1 MPPSNVST
9 EQTATMF
16 GLAVRL
22 AKVREADALL
32 IWTDQKHDWEQLKKI
47 AGGMT
52 FVVAA
57 DDEGCK
63 TAAVD
68 AGLDVVATTEE
79 QVSVV
84 EKLSRALLQCVAEE
98 LLSPGAGVVAIYGA
112 FEASTIDSVSFIRL
126 DERLGRLTARDLR
139 SLKTRVPLETLKTV
153 MDLAVAIGREGRE
166 GKPVGTLFVVGDTRR
181 VLATSAPA
189 GFDPMR
195 GYTRKERNLLDSRV
209 REGIKEIAQLDG
221 AIVVS
226 ADGTVEAACRLL
238 ESSGAN
244 ITLSKGLGAR
254 HMAAATITKH
264 TSAVAI
270 TVSESSGSVR
280 LFQNGRVMLHVE
292 PFRRAMKWKS
302 APAESGGG

>member
-9 EQTATMF
+9 EKTATMF

-22 AKVREADALL
+22 AKLREADALL
-32 IWTDQKHDWEQLKKI
+32 VWTDQKQDWEQLKKI
-47 AGGMT
+47 AAGMA
-52 FVVAA
+52 FVVAS
-57 DDEGCK
+57 DDEECK
-63 TAAVD
+63 AAAVD

-112 FEASTIDSVSFIRL
+112 FEASTIDSVSFLRL

-166 GKPVGTLFVVGDTRR
+166 GKPVGTLFVVGDSRR
-181 VLATSAPA
+181 VLATSASA

-195 GYTRKERNLLDSRV
+195 GYTRKERNLLDGRV

-238 ESSGAN
+238 ESSGVN

-254 HMAAATITKH
+254 HMAAATITKQ

-270 TVSESSGSVR
+270 TVSESSGTVR

-302 APAESGGG
+302 GSDESAGG